1 MKRYSKRVLEARG
14 GIEPP
19 IKVLQTFALP
29 LGDRATESGG
39 NQFASFVLAI
49 ISSGQIYNSAED
61 RRVRAKA
68 SPYISRVNTHVN
80 NWLFKTD
87 VNTWGL
93 RVAQAL
99 LPVLG
104 RADQCAPAASEPD
117 AVWFVTGAPIR
128 LPHSVHEPS

>member
-1 MKRYSKRVLEARG
+1 
-14 GIEPP
+14 
-19 IKVLQTFALP
+19 VLQTFALP
-29 LGDRATESGG
+29 LGYRATESGG

-49 ISSGQIYNSAED
+49 ISSGQIYNSAEG

-68 SPYISRVNTHVN
+68 SPYISRVNTHVNTHVN

-117 AVWFVTGAPIR
+117 AV
-128 LPHSVHEPS
+128 